1 MAWIFPII
9 TGIAEVMS
17 TITFIQFIEEEAC
30 QTAGLGA
37 FMAIRSRH
45 YSAAKPCLD
54 LLENQLIP
62 HLELINGTI
71 GYLAPYSKGCFAD
84 FITAT
89 KINAAVMRELCNL

>member
-17 TITFIQFIEEEAC
+17 VITFIQFIEEEAI
-30 QTAGLGA
+30 QTASLGA

-45 YSAAKPCLD
+45 YAASKPCLD
-54 LLENQLIP
+54 LIDNQLIP

-71 GYLAPYSKGCFAD
+71 GYLAPYSQGCFHDYVESAKAN
-84 FITAT
+84 TT
-89 KINAAVMRELCNL
+89 VLRELCNL